1 MGATCALCCEGRG
14 GAVQGPADRGA
25 FLCRMV
31 ALRWFGRR
39 GSVPRRRGARLWLPG
54 VSIRL
59 VGRLWCGTKLSCPV
73 LGDAEGLGAC
83 LVENRSC

>member
-1 MGATCALCCEGRG
+1 MGATCALCCEGRV
-14 GAVQGPADRGA
+14 GAVQGPADRDA
-25 FLCRMV
+25 FLCRV
-31 ALRWFGRR
+31 VTVRWSGHR
-39 GSVPRRRGARLWLPG
+39 GDVLARIWLPG
-54 VSIRL
+54 LSIRW